1 MIRRRS
7 NKDRP
12 LRAVAVAFGVLT
24 LGIGASTVAAV
35 STAVAEGV
43 VIEVPVTTPRATPSP
58 TTETPVTVPVGTTVA
73 DATFE
78 IALVGLEPFAFVE
91 VYSNSEPVLIAS
103 GFADANGDFSAVVAL
118 PPNLAPGDHTIT
130 AVSVLADGSK
140 TTITVVEFAVTAS
153 GRIAKPGSA
162 TSGSGVV
169 TGDVTE
175 DVVTDEQEVDFLAS
189 NPLNLSGV
197 FYVGGFRAA
206 PSYDTGGLLSPGA
219 SISLYINNVHSEAAS
234 GTVAFWVTNPLGMV
248 VAESKPY
255 SIRPIAPGETRIV
268 GSRFADIG
276 QWGGYTTHLR
286 FTPDEAVSAGID
298 TPYLRSDTLI
308 VFSWVLTTVGALVTA
323 GFVATRFPPIEQLR
337 RRIADRFR
345 EVMAR

>member
-1 MIRRRS
+1 MIPRRP
-7 NKDRP
+7 NKHRAM
-12 LRAVAVAFGVLT
+12 RAVAVVFGVLT
-24 LGIGASTVAAV
+24 LGISASSIAAV
-35 STAVAEGV
+35 SSAVAEGV

-58 TTETPVTVPVGTTVA
+58 TTETPVTVPVGTTVE

-91 VYSNSEPVLIAS
+91 VYSNSQPVLIAS
-103 GFADANGDFSAVVAL
+103 GFADANGEFSAVVAL
-118 PPNLAPGDHTIT
+118 PPNLPPGDHTIT

-162 TSGSGVV
+162 TIGSGVV

-219 SISLYINNVHSEAAS
+219 SISLYINNVHSDAAS

-268 GSRFADIG
+268 SSRFADIG

-286 FTPDEAVSAGID
+286 FTPDKALSAGID
-298 TPYLRSDTLI
+298 TPYLRSDTLL
-308 VFSWVLTTVGALVTA
+308 VFSWVLTTLGALAIA
-323 GFVATRFPPIEQLR
+323 GFVATRFTRVKQLQLL
-337 RRIADRFR
+337 IVDRLR
-345 EVMAR
+345 GVLAR